1 MAAAAVAAVS
11 FPARWCCYL
20 DPPAEESSQLYLLL
34 FHHRQDQVEYS
45 YNSVYYY
52 RQHIE
57 VRVMTQ
63 PVVVEEVDEN
73 LVVLADVDILKDV
86 HHGIA
91 VVDAAA
97 VDAAAVAAVQ
107 LLQQPGVFLAAPVEA
122 LAERRCPR
130 IQNLTHQCPPL
141 PGRVSLQSPS

>member
-1 MAAAAVAAVS
+1 MAAAAAVAAVS
-11 FPARWCCYL
+11 FQARWCCYL
-20 DPPAEESSQLYLLL
+20 DPPAEESSQLYL
-34 FHHRQDQVEYS
+34 RQDQVEYS

-73 LVVLADVDILKDV
+73 LAALADVDILKDV

-97 VDAAAVAAVQ
+97 VAAAQ
-107 LLQQPGVFLAAPVEA
+107 LLQEPGVVEA

>member
-1 MAAAAVAAVS
+1 
-11 FPARWCCYL
+11 
-20 DPPAEESSQLYLLL
+20 
-34 FHHRQDQVEYS
+34 
-45 YNSVYYY
+45 
-52 RQHIE
+52 
-57 VRVMTQ
+57 MTQ

-97 VDAAAVAAVQ
+97 VAAVQ
-107 LLQQPGVFLAAPVEA
+107 LLQQPGVVLAAPVEA
-122 LAERRCPR
+122 LAERCCPR